1 MKSRNVFK
9 LAALMLG
16 AVFIVLFIKF
26 GLREEPIS
34 KKKPRPQAKI
44 IKLTKDE
51 TPSEPKKKVS
61 VLKKTRRKKKQV
73 DSSPSE
79 FDEMYARFVALKPML
94 LNEDKKCI
102 ESIEK
107 IIPGEDFIDNADE
120 MYKNPENIIKNISVI
135 ANLLYRPMALKA
147 YQTAEELAFMRE
159 FEDSNIDIMEFYSNL
174 ANINTCRDP
183 KVLNYL
189 ITALEAANKFK
200 WSDKQKKNLASMV
213 MKSVFQDLNQMPTA
227 LNLSFNMHVL
237 NSMLELGYISDS
249 YRDEIQFLVN
259 DVMEHQVSIME
270 RLQPGQ
276 DRRKKLQ
283 ELLFDFEVRKNA
295 AGKLMDLMN
304 KYTREL

>member
-1 MKSRNVFK
+1 
-9 LAALMLG
+9 MLG
-16 AVFIVLFIKF
+16 AVLLILFIRF

-44 IKLTKDE
+44 IKLSKTKSA
-51 TPSEPKKKVS
+51 TEPKKKVS
-61 VLKKTRRKKKQV
+61 VVKASKVSKKKV
-73 DSSPSE
+73 ESTSSE

-94 LNEDKKCI
+94 LREDKKCI

-120 MYKNPENIIKNISVI
+120 MYKNPQNIIENVSVI

-159 FEDSNIDIMEFYSNL
+159 FENSDIDIMEFYSNL

-200 WSDKQKKNLASMV
+200 WSDKDKKSLAAMV
-213 MKSVFQDLNQMPTA
+213 MKSVFQDLNKMPTA

-276 DRRKKLQ
+276 ERRKTLQ
-283 ELLFDFEVRKNA
+283 ELLFDFEVRKSA

-304 KYTREL
+304 KYAREL